1 MSSSVVKISKF
12 LSLVLRHQPELINLN
27 MDEQGW
33 VSVPELIEKCAQK
46 GVQFTFDDLKYVVD
60 NNDKKRFK
68 FNEDFTKIRA
78 SQGHSIKVDLGLVL
92 KYPPEFLYHGTGE
105 KSVNSIKINGLKKM
119 NRQHVHLS
127 KDKETATKVGQR
139 HGSPFIFTIKS
150 GAMSRDGFKFF
161 LSDNGVWLT
170 DNVPAK
176 YLIG

>member
-33 VSVPELIEKCAQK
+33 VDVHELTEKCATK
-46 GVQFTFDDLKYVVD
+46 GVHFTFDELKYVVD
-60 NNDKKRFK
+60 SNDKKRFK

-78 SQGHSIKVDLGLVL
+78 SQGHSIKVDLGLEL
-92 KYPPEFLYHGTGE
+92 KYPPEFLYHGTG
-105 KSVNSIKINGLKKM
+105 KQSVESIKRSGLEKR
-119 NRQHVHLS
+119 NRQQVHLS
-127 KDKETATKVGQR
+127 KDKDTATKVGQR
-139 HGSPFIFTIKS
+139 HGVPFIFTVRS
-150 GAMSRDGFKFF
+150 GDMDRDGFKFF

-170 DNVPAK
+170 DHVPAK